1 MKSRK
6 TIMKKIKF
14 LALAFAAMFMV
25 SLVSCSSPDSD
36 AKKAVELGY
45 EAQEFAVE
53 CENKYKDDKEAKK
66 EYDEAYE
73 KYSKELKGDYKLE

>member
-36 AKKAVELGY
+36 AKKLVELQY
-45 EAQEFAVE
+45 EYREFAKE
-53 CENKYKDDKEAKK
+53 CQDKYEDDKEAKK
-66 EYDEAYE
+66 EFKEAYE
-73 KYSKELKGDYKLE
+73 KYRDELRDDYNLE